1 MHFDSKLVLILLA
14 IISTTFAKLNGQC
27 SGRSGI
33 CIKTGTCSNY
43 GGESFS
49 GKCPSDPNDVKCC
62 DNIPCS
68 ANGKTGQCLFTSQCS
83 GESVSGKCPGG
94 SDFKCCLSGGDSP
107 TPTPTPTPGK
117 DDTYNGPCSGGG
129 GACINTNVVSCDTN
143 TVSGKCQGPSN
154 VKCCVQ
160 GSKPSWYINQ
170 GEHRKVLCLGDRSV
184 ATSGCGPSS
193 LAMAIKVLTGNNITP
208 ETLFKEGCD
217 GGMYH
222 GNGFSHSTL
231 STLGKRHGV
240 SVDWTSNIDSVYNAL
255 ASGKG
260 VIFNVI
266 HDSKYHFTKE
276 GHYIFLYGTKEQ
288 NGVKKVYVFDPNG
301 RNNYVNV
308 LFPLKKSDGG
318 IEVAKGSGSAFG
330 IVKKS

>member
-1 MHFDSKLVLILLA
+1 MHFDSKLVLILLS

-68 ANGKTGQCLFTSQCS
+68 ANGKSGQCLFTSQCS

-94 SDFKCCLSGGDSP
+94 TDFKCCLSGGDSP

-129 GACINTNVVSCDTN
+129 GACINTNVVSCDTK
-143 TVSGKCQGPSN
+143 TVTGKCQGPSN

>member
-1 MHFDSKLVLILLA
+1 M
-14 IISTTFAKLNGQC
+14 
-27 SGRSGI
+27 
-33 CIKTGTCSNY
+33 Y
-43 GGESFS
+43 GKS
-49 GKCPSDPNDVKCC
+49 
-62 DNIPCS
+62 
-68 ANGKTGQCLFTSQCS
+68 GQCLFTSQCS

-94 SDFKCCLSGGDSP
+94 TDFKCCLSGGDSPTP

-260 VIFNVI
+260 VIFNVV

>member
-62 DNIPCS
+62 DNIPW
-68 ANGKTGQCLFTSQCS
+68 
-83 GESVSGKCPGG
+83 
-94 SDFKCCLSGGDSP
+94 P

-217 GGMYH
+217 GGLYH

-260 VIFNVI
+260 VIFNVV